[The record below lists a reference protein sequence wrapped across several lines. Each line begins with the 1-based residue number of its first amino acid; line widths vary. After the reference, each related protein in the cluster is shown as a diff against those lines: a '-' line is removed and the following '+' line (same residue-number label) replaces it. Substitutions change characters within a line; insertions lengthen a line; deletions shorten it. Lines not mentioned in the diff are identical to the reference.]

1 MVQGESEDDAEQW
14 VLLALSAQHTL
25 NDIKAEKVA
34 QVASPL
40 VLASDEKAQSVLG
53 VALSDVDVS
62 SVSVPVIADF
72 VAAAILGESFTG
84 KTADLRNI
92 EAGDPSPDG
101 KGSIE
106 IKRGIEV
113 GHIFQLGDKYSKA
126 MNCGVLSETG
136 KHEILSMGCYGIGVS
151 RIVAAAIEQNH
162 DKYGIMWPDPIAP
175 FKVALI
181 PMNMHKSQRIKDAAE
196 AIYAQL
202 VDLGIEVLF
211 DDRKERPGVM
221 FNDMEL
227 VGIPHSIV
235 VGERNLDNQ
244 QVEYKNR
251 RTGEKT
257 LLDLSDVANFIGTL

>member
-1 MVQGESEDDAEQW
+1 
-14 VLLALSAQHTL
+14 
-25 NDIKAEKVA
+25 
-34 QVASPL
+34 
-40 VLASDEKAQSVLG
+40 
-53 VALSDVDVS
+53 
-62 SVSVPVIADF
+62 
-72 VAAAILGESFTG
+72 
-84 KTADLRNI
+84 
-92 EAGDPSPDG
+92 
-101 KGSIE
+101 
-106 IKRGIEV
+106 
-113 GHIFQLGDKYSKA
+113 
-126 MNCGVLSETG
+126 
-136 KHEILSMGCYGIGVS
+136 
-151 RIVAAAIEQNH
+151 
-162 DKYGIMWPDPIAP
+162 
-175 FKVALI
+175 
-181 PMNMHKSQRIKDAAE
+181 IKDAAE